1 MINHSCVRNARHLV
15 SSDERLM
22 EVVAQTDIKAGEEI
36 NVRYTA
42 GVLEPFTCR
51 QETISSQWHF
61 TCSCARCSD
70 PTEMATFSSSF
81 VCNTCRDLVI
91 PVMTSDLWE
100 CRGCG
105 KTFPSKQL
113 EAMLQKLRS
122 SLDKVPANHPDKLE
136 SFLKVASKIL
146 HSNHCILVEVKQRL
160 MSEYGTSTSPAL
172 VSRLVMS
179 RVN

>member
-1 MINHSCVRNARHLV
+1 MYVTLFYFNLNAINAKANFSFLLTLLV
-15 SSDERLM
+15 
-22 EVVAQTDIKAGEEI
+22 
-36 NVRYTA
+36 
-42 GVLEPFTCR
+42 F
-51 QETISSQWHF
+51 
-61 TCSCARCSD
+61 
-70 PTEMATFSSSF
+70 
-81 VCNTCRDLVI
+81 RDLVT

-122 SLDKVPANHPDKLE
+122 SLDKVPADNPDKLE

-172 VSRLVMS
+172 VSRIVMS
-179 RVN
+179 LTN